1 MKVATITVLIFVA
14 CLNARVI
21 VLGNDQDIG
30 FLAEDNVTDDEDPR
44 LGGTEDEGSRQCF

>member
-1 MKVATITVLIFVA
+1 MKVETIAVLLLIA

-30 FLAEDNVTDDEDPR
+30 FLVEDNETDDEDPR